1 MLGKLI
7 ILLIRQLKVIF
18 AAKTKKTLKFHLLLC
33 ARTQADKVP
42 SVWGIA
48 SQMAAVNLKMPTLQ
62 KAVHCFKNSNDDKEK
77 FALKCSCVLCYF
89 GVFVFFL
96 AFLVYI
102 KGTVMKVIFF
112 LES

>member
-48 SQMAAVNLKMPTLQ
+48 SQMAAVNLKMLTLQ
-62 KAVHCFKNSNDDKEK
+62 KAVQLL
-77 FALKCSCVLCYF
+77 LKYDSHDVYSYF
-89 GVFVFFL
+89 IDQNLDIGPCKGGSIYIHFL
-96 AFLVYI
+96 N
-102 KGTVMKVIFF
+102 IFNNHKI
-112 LES
+112 SHAQ